1 MIVYKNIYSNLQFFE
16 RKPLEFISWV
26 CPLLVKREFEQDEM
40 IYSEHDHI

>member
-26 CPLLVKREFEQDEM
+26 CPLLVKRKFEQDEM